1 MSDYSSDILEM
12 EGRIALPL
20 CPGAADQGEAG
31 FCSAPWRCT
40 VCGVHKGHT
49 PPTGHSTCP
58 KLHSAHPG
66 IAFLFFKTLSC
77 LLLNCTHLSLSKW
90 QPQMTASAAPGNVL
104 ETQICRPHPDP
115 LSQRLRDGPHGV
127 FEHNLLV
134 ILTHASV

>member
-1 MSDYSSDILEM
+1 MLRPLLLHRLWGPQRPHTSD
-12 EGRIALPL
+12 
-20 CPGAADQGEAG
+20 
-31 FCSAPWRCT
+31 
-40 VCGVHKGHT
+40 
-49 PPTGHSTCP
+49 GHSTCP

-66 IAFLFFKTLSC
+66 IAFLFFKTLSR

-90 QPQMTASAAPGNVL
+90 QPQKTASAAPGNVL
-104 ETQICRPHPDP
+104 ETQIGRPHPDL